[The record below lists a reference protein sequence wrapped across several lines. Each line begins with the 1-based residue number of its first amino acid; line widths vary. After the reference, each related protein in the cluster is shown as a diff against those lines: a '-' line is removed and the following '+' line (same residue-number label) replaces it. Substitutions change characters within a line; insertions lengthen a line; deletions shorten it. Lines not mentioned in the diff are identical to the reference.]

1 MKETKDDKKKQTLKD
16 VLNSPEME
24 KVREYYVKAMEQYER
39 EAMQFWEGLDDED
52 KERAFYHVCKKI
64 HNGDVKANGSY
75 RYVLYDVFGFDE
87 GMYGLGM
94 DCGYMDIHN
103 LIGKGMTFDSML
115 AAKNINVKC
124 FDIEKSYRKIKD
136 VRLTLK
142 EKDGTAY
149 IEVNQEKK
157 D

>member
-1 MKETKDDKKKQTLKD
+1 MKETKDDRKKQTLKD

-39 EAMQFWEGLDDED
+39 EAMSFWNSLSEED
-52 KERAFYHVCKKI
+52 QERAFYHVCKKI
-64 HNGDVKANGSY
+64 HNGDVKAQGSY
-75 RYVLYDVFGFDE
+75 RFVLYDVFGFDE

-103 LIGKGMTFDSML
+103 LLGKGMTLDNML
-115 AAKNINVKC
+115 TAKSIHVKC
-124 FDIEKSYRKIKD
+124 LDTVKSYKKVKDIK
-136 VRLTLK
+136 LILK

-149 IEVNQEKK
+149 IEVVQEKK